1 MNLVDLKQI
10 MTECIMNP
18 MDHKNIDLDVDHF
31 KTTPSTA
38 ENIAVFIWDNL
49 AKTLDKPEL
58 LHEVKLYE
66 TEKNIVVFQ
75 GHRLEGNDVSKSK
88 V

>member
-1 MNLVDLKQI
+1 MNS
-10 MTECIMNP
+10 
-18 MDHKNIDLDVDHF
+18 MDHKNLDLDVEYF

-38 ENIAVFIWDNL
+38 ENIAVFIWDSLFNKL
-49 AKTLDKPEL
+49 ENPEI

-75 GHRLEGNDVSKSK
+75 GHKLDSNKS
-88 V
+88 